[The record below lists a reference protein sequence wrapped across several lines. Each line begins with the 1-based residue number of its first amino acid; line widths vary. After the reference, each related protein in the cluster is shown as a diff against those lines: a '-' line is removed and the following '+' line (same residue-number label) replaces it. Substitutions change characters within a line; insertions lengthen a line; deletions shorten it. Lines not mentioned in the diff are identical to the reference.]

1 MEMSTLRLPPDPGSL
16 SESLRGMGYTLPTAV
31 SDIIDNSISA
41 EAKTIS
47 ISMIKA
53 DEEVEASL
61 KILDDGI
68 GMTRDELV
76 HAMVLGAVS
85 PLVKRSRND
94 LGRFGLGLKTASF
107 SQCRRLTVVSKRN
120 GEVSSFSWDLDGQHA
135 HRRHRR

>member
-76 HAMVLGAVS
+76 FRADRLPCKGVKTERVS
-85 PLVKRSRND
+85 RS
-94 LGRFGLGLKTASF
+94 GPFGE
-107 SQCRRLTVVSKRN
+107 
-120 GEVSSFSWDLDGQHA
+120 GERSG
-135 HRRHRR
+135 

>member
-94 LGRFGLGLKTASF
+94 LGSVRDVRKRRPAS
-107 SQCRRLTVVSKRN
+107 
-120 GEVSSFSWDLDGQHA
+120 
-135 HRRHRR
+135 

>member
-1 MEMSTLRLPPDPGSL
+1 
-16 SESLRGMGYTLPTAV
+16 
-31 SDIIDNSISA
+31 
-41 EAKTIS
+41 
-47 ISMIKA
+47 MIKA

-120 GEVSSFSWDLDGQHA
+120 GEVSSFSWDLDFLAKAREWSLIENDPGELA
-135 HRRHRR
+135 SEIKGE